1 MCVKIDSGTNEQ
13 VNYKSFKIH
22 VILKSYTCGS
32 KSITTVTFLSQ
43 ASAPLTYREY
53 KLLHCTLAS
62 TGTSPTYCEFGSR
75 PLRQSELTVIFL
87 LLESL
92 AFTLLRTQHLW
103 SAIKLSIPVQSSLWH
118 TAGRIVNLKKKGCST
133 AHFHYYCTIKGQVF
147 LFPGVKLNQRMYVQ
161 YEDNS
166 LS

>member
-22 VILKSYTCGS
+22 VILKSYPCGS

-43 ASAPLTYREY
+43 ASVPLTYREY
-53 KLLHCTLAS
+53 KLLHCTPAS

-92 AFTLLRTQHLW
+92 AFTLLRTQHL
-103 SAIKLSIPVQSSLWH
+103 
-118 TAGRIVNLKKKGCST
+118 
-133 AHFHYYCTIKGQVF
+133 
-147 LFPGVKLNQRMYVQ
+147 
-161 YEDNS
+161 
-166 LS
+166 